1 MTNDEIR
8 IKIAESLETLKVW
21 KNTETSIPYLCL
33 IPTEHKPFVREEQAR
48 FWEQVTWRDV
58 TNLYVVQNLHLLPN
72 YPESLDACAEFRK
85 TLTDTEKE
93 RYVWWLNHLHPSAD
107 IHYSELQKDVR
118 REVFDLI
125 DVKPIEHCVAY
136 LKMKE
141 IIQ

>member
-1 MTNDEIR
+1 MNLTNEEIR
-8 IKIAESLETLKVW
+8 IKVAESMG
-21 KNTETSIPYLCL
+21 
-33 IPTEHKPFVREEQAR
+33 
-48 FWEQVTWRDV
+48 WRDLKTTWEGYHEWMHPDGRV
-58 TNLYVVQNLHLLPN
+58 RYGTKTCKVACLPN

-141 IIQ
+141 LIP

>member
-1 MTNDEIR
+1 MNLTNEEIR
-8 IKIAESLETLKVW
+8 IKVAESLGWHEKPEPVGSANATAWW
-21 KNTETSIPYLCL
+21 KGSDRYPSYLM
-33 IPTEHKPFVREEQAR
+33 PV
-48 FWEQVTWRDV
+48 
-58 TNLYVVQNLHLLPN
+58 PN

-125 DVKPIEHCVAY
+125 DVKPIEHCLAY
-136 LKMKE
+136 LKTKM
-141 IIQ
+141 ILP

>member
-1 MTNDEIR
+1 MNLTNEEIR
-8 IKIAESLETLKVW
+8 IKLAESLAWRKT
-21 KNTETSIPYLCL
+21 
-33 IPTEHKPFVREEQAR
+33 PFGDSMENHPR
-48 FWEQVTWRDV
+48 TWRTLSD
-58 TNLYVVQNLHLLPN
+58 LPN

-141 IIQ
+141 LIP

>member
-1 MTNDEIR
+1 MTNEE
-8 IKIAESLETLKVW
+8 IKIKVAESLGWTHVQPIRYHGIKIVGVPPDAREPDL
-21 KNTETSIPYLCL
+21 NFPTSDPDIWCAP
-33 IPTEHKPFVREEQAR
+33 V
-48 FWEQVTWRDV
+48 
-58 TNLYVVQNLHLLPN
+58 PN

-141 IIQ
+141 LIP